1 MTDKDLVLKD
11 SFNKR
16 KELIDL
22 LYKKVMDGDNKSHR
36 ILLDHLN
43 GRDNVVLDLEKIE
56 AQKQTSND
64 DLANRQLV
72 TSLLLRLNPKL
83 LTQEEVTVIDRPPP
97 VLDNDSYTEG
107 FIEGELDSSYEKIDF
122 KTFTSRHG
130 FDKDSSE
137 TS

>member
-43 GRDNVVLDLEKIE
+43 GRDSVVLDLEKIE
-56 AQKQTSND
+56 AQNK
-64 DLANRQLV
+64 LV
-72 TSLLLRLNPKL
+72 TM
-83 LTQEEVTVIDRPPP
+83 I
-97 VLDNDSYTEG
+97 
-107 FIEGELDSSYEKIDF
+107 
-122 KTFTSRHG
+122 
-130 FDKDSSE
+130 
-137 TS
+137 